1 MYLYALY
8 FVSST
13 SVVNWWSAQGA
24 AWTLWPI
31 FHMECQE
38 KWGWLVNAKQ
48 ASQIFTPAM
57 KKICNY
63 WVLLSRVQGCD
74 FSCKILIAA
83 TSIERWVGTKYFP
96 IINWCVAKK
105 IFLRC
110 RMCPNPPFVSQL
122 YVFFLPA
129 NCRLQFKS
137 CVHKLDVISILN
149 TIGYNKASRYL
160 LFSIWLPCNFG
171 VGETSSVH
179 ICIFDIVDVGSLESR
194 VVRSANK

>member
-31 FHMECQE
+31 FHMECKE

-48 ASQIFTPAM
+48 ASQIFTPAI
-57 KKICNY
+57 KKYATIGYCYPVYKGAISVVRFWLLLQASKSGLVQNISLPSIDVLQKKYIPALQNVSKSSICIT
-63 WVLLSRVQGCD
+63 VICF
-74 FSCKILIAA
+74 FS
-83 TSIERWVGTKYFP
+83 GYP
-96 IINWCVAKK
+96 
-105 IFLRC
+105 
-110 RMCPNPPFVSQL
+110 
-122 YVFFLPA
+122 LPA

-160 LFSIWLPCNFG
+160 LFSIWFPCHFG
-171 VGETSSVH
+171 VVKTSSVH
-179 ICIFDIVDVGSLESR
+179 ICIFWHRGCRFFR
-194 VVRSANK
+194 V